1 MLTCRSWSAGIGPVK
16 DAYNIGENPQF
27 CLEVEA
33 NMGAVWVLLTR
44 HITEIDDFRENKE
57 YITVLVYKND
67 GNRVY
72 YPSKF

>member
-1 MLTCRSWSAGIGPVK
+1 
-16 DAYNIGENPQF
+16 
-27 CLEVEA
+27 
-33 NMGAVWVLLTR
+33 MGAVWVLLTR

-72 YPSKF
+72 YPSMLVLFVKSDMHLFYDFSVFV